1 MREREVFIA
10 SSFSFQFWIL
20 LKLFWPTV
28 GWFGK
33 CSFKF
38 CLDGFEALH
47 WLHVV
52 ERFVTD
58 LNNVLHG
65 WYGITWRV
73 RNRDS
78 TLTLCLSLSLS
89 GRHVVLLFFFLGGG
103 NFRVWSYSIDLAR
116 GWEHIVL
123 DTTFD
128 ESVSLQL
135 SLGWT
140 GSNTPKLFVYGILR
154 NFYGNDYKVW
164 FYKQPT
170 IEHN

>member
-20 LKLFWPTV
+20 LKLFWSTV
-28 GWFGK
+28 SWFGK

-38 CLDGFEALH
+38 CLDGFEAMLHTSLYRLH

-73 RNRDS
+73 RNRNS
-78 TLTLCLSLSLS
+78 TLILFVSVPERQTCCL
-89 GRHVVLLFFFLGGG
+89 VIFFFEGGG
-103 NFRVWSYSIDLAR
+103 GFSCVILFDRLGKGLRTHRVGYNFWWKCLLTIVIGVNGERYSK
-116 GWEHIVL
+116 IVC
-123 DTTFD
+123 
-128 ESVSLQL
+128 
-135 SLGWT
+135 
-140 GSNTPKLFVYGILR
+140 LR
-154 NFYGNDYKVW
+154 NFM
-164 FYKQPT
+164 
-170 IEHN
+170 